1 MKKNVLAVI
10 MAIVMTSAMVVA
22 CGSKEETVTQETE
35 AAPVEDV
42 DRKSTRLNSSHP

>member
-22 CGSKEETVTQETE
+22 CGSKEQKLL
-35 AAPVEDV
+35 
-42 DRKSTRLNSSHP
+42 RRQKM